1 MSLQKQL
8 DQVERDIEAVRTD
21 LLDALDEHRVEC
33 EAQLRELLELRDELR
48 KRVGTGG

>member
-1 MSLQKQL
+1 MTPQEQL

-21 LLDALDEHRVEC
+21 LLDALDQHRLEC
-33 EAQLRELLELRDELR
+33 EAQLRELLQLRDELL

>member
-1 MSLQKQL
+1 MTPQEQL

-21 LLDALDEHRVEC
+21 LLDALDQHRLEC
-33 EAQLRELLELRDELR
+33 EAQLRELLELRDELL